1 MIFLTSN
8 KAVFILL
15 GRASIPHIHPSPHS
29 EPSNRT
35 TAGSVFSPES
45 HWSAAMPAGD
55 NQLKRSLDIPAPF
68 QKPQIQFMDTF
79 ITVSVSD

>member
-15 GRASIPHIHPSPHS
+15 GWASIPHIHPTPHS
-29 EPSNRT
+29 DPSNHT

-45 HWSAAMPAGD
+45 HWSAAMSAGD

-79 ITVSVSD
+79 ITGSVSD

>member
-15 GRASIPHIHPSPHS
+15 GWASVPPPLSHPSNH
-29 EPSNRT
+29 T
-35 TAGSVFSPES
+35 TAGSAFPPES
-45 HWSAAMPAGD
+45 HWSSAMSAGD
-55 NQLKRSLDIPAPF
+55 NQLKCSLDIPAPF

-79 ITVSVSD
+79 ITMSVSD

>member
-15 GRASIPHIHPSPHS
+15 GWASIPRLPPPPHPD
-29 EPSNRT
+29 PSNRT
-35 TAGSVFSPES
+35 TAGSAFSPES
-45 HWSAAMPAGD
+45 HWSAAMSAGD